1 MNDKSAS
8 PQQRSPSS
16 DSSKADWKSPTIEEL
31 DFASTETGIGAPGAD
46 GPYTS

>member
-8 PQQRSPSS
+8 PHQSSPSTAS
-16 DSSKADWKSPTIEEL
+16 AKGDWNAPTIAEL

>member
-8 PQQRSPSS
+8 PQKSSPSTAAK
-16 DSSKADWKSPTIEEL
+16 DGWQAPTVEEL